1 MEITVIVKI
10 GAAVLGAILGL
21 ALVQHLMQDPT
32 VIFLSLGFSLCV
44 GVYLIADHREK
55 SGG

>member
-1 MEITVIVKI
+1 METSGIIKIV
-10 GAAVLGAILGL
+10 AAVIGGILGL
-21 ALVQHLMQDPT
+21 ALVQHLMQDPI

-44 GVYLIADHREK
+44 GAYWLADQREK